1 MREENANVV
10 YPVLLRALEIVKRL
24 DRGEA
29 LSFEVEQAS
38 LRTMLLNEQ
47 EARRL
52 PDFGGDAEPVSF
64 RPTTAAAPAE
74 RHRFLGIR
82 YGLACWL
89 DELFVNH
96 TIWDS
101 LWNEQKLEMELYGSN
116 DRSWKFW
123 EQAQLAEKRTANDA
137 LEAFFL
143 CAELGFRGDLAE
155 EPPKLQAWLTSVRTQ
170 LARTQAQPWVAP
182 PEREPTTNVPPL
194 RGRDR
199 LQKTL
204 LVAGV
209 LLLLLIPVLTLF
221 LVQQLGS

>member
-24 DRGEA
+24 SRGET

-38 LRTMLLNEQ
+38 LRTMLLSEL

-52 PDFGGDAEPVSF
+52 PEFGGDSEPVSY
-64 RPTTAAAPAE
+64 RAATTAAPAE

-96 TIWDS
+96 TSWDA

-123 EQAQLAEKRTANDA
+123 EQAQLAEKRTTKDA
-137 LEAFFL
+137 LESFFL
-143 CAELGFRGDLAE
+143 CAELGFRGDLAD
-155 EPPKLQAWLTSVRTQ
+155 EPAKLEAWLTSVRAQ
-170 LARTQAQPWVAP
+170 LARTQAQPWIAP
-182 PEREPTTNVPPL
+182 PEREPLTNVPPL
-194 RGRDR
+194 RGRER
-199 LQKTL
+199 LQRTL
-204 LVAGV
+204 LVGGV

-221 LVQQLGS
+221 LVQQLG

>member
-1 MREENANVV
+1 MREDNATVV

-24 DRGEA
+24 GRGET
-29 LSFEVEQAS
+29 LSFEVEQAG
-38 LRTMLLNEQ
+38 LRTMLLNEL

-52 PDFGGDAEPVSF
+52 PEFGGDSEPLGY
-64 RPTTAAAPAE
+64 RAPTTVSQAE

-82 YGLACWL
+82 YALACWL

-96 TIWDS
+96 TTWDG

-137 LEAFFL
+137 LESFFL
-143 CAELGFRGDLAE
+143 CAELGFRGDLAD
-155 EPPKLQAWLTSVRTQ
+155 EPAKLEAWLTSVRTQ
-170 LARTQAQPWVAP
+170 LGRTQAQPWVAP

-204 LVAGV
+204 LIGGV